1 MSDDVTTPDE
11 AEVVE
16 GTAED
21 VTPEQEAAEPSG
33 ELVHLP
39 TAASG
44 AIIKAEQPDEI
55 IAKATTIANALK
67 RLIDSQNMAV
77 NVGGRKKHVEVG
89 AWQACGVMLGA
100 LGGEALHA
108 ETVWTRPVRDPETGG
123 LVKHHYTV
131 KETTKRKNG
140 DTISREY
147 EVDGHDWEACV
158 EVKTAAGIVVGRAE
172 AMVSRAESTWATR
185 SDPANRSMAET
196 RAESRAYRRAIGWIV
211 AIAGYNPTPAEEMP
225 PHQADPPA
233 VVEASPEL
241 KQKAEDAIA
250 YLGGHNATLL
260 ATKIVAANDGKLP
273 ASVATAL
280 VYVEAAQ
287 RAGEAAAA

>member
-1 MSDDVTTPDE
+1 MSEPAQDDVVD
-11 AEVVE
+11 
-16 GTAED
+16 GTAEEIPTSD
-21 VTPEQEAAEPSG
+21 AAEHAGGG

-67 RLIDSQNMAV
+67 RLIDSQSMAV
-77 NVGGRKKHVEVG
+77 NVGGKKKHVEVG

-108 ETVWTRPVRDPETGG
+108 ETVWTRPVRDPETGQ
-123 LVKHHYTV
+123 LIKHHYTV
-131 KETTKRKNG
+131 NETKKDGTR
-140 DTISREY
+140 REY

-158 EVKTAAGIVVGRAE
+158 EVKTAAGVVVGRAE

-196 RAESRAYRRAIGWIV
+196 RAESRAFRRAIGWII

-225 PHQADPPA
+225 PQRAEAPE

-250 YLGGHNATLL
+250 YLGGHNAALL
-260 ATKIVAANDGKLP
+260 ATKIAAANDGKLP

-287 RAGEAAAA
+287 KAAVA

>member
-1 MSDDVTTPDE
+1 
-11 AEVVE
+11 
-16 GTAED
+16 
-21 VTPEQEAAEPSG
+21 
-33 ELVHLP
+33 
-39 TAASG
+39 
-44 AIIKAEQPDEI
+44 
-55 IAKATTIANALK
+55 
-67 RLIDSQNMAV
+67 
-77 NVGGRKKHVEVG
+77 
-89 AWQACGVMLGA
+89 MLGA

-108 ETVWTRPVRDPETGG
+108 ETVWTRPVRDPETGA

-140 DTISREY
+140 DTVTREY

-196 RAESRAYRRAIGWIV
+196 RAESRAFRRAIGWIV

-225 PHQADPPA
+225 PHQAE
-233 VVEASPEL
+233 VTLVEASPEL
-241 KQKAEDAIA
+241 RAKAEAAIS
-250 YLGGHNATLL
+250 YLGGHNAKLL
-260 ATKIVAANDGKLP
+260 AEKIVAVNDGTLP

-287 RAGEAAAA
+287 RAARPEADAA